1 MNPVCDTP
9 VVTVPTKTIKE
20 IGKIYNENMFNTA
33 PNISR
38 MAYKNGLFS
47 ESIVVLTNSTTS
59 TKKLAPYKEKMKI
72 RLMTALQPL
81 PLHFLLHRPSFLDPL
96 VFWVWA
102 FLFFHSLIML
112 GNDLSIMSE

>member
-1 MNPVCDTP
+1 
-9 VVTVPTKTIKE
+9 
-20 IGKIYNENMFNTA
+20 
-33 PNISR
+33 
-38 MAYKNGLFS
+38 
-47 ESIVVLTNSTTS
+47 
-59 TKKLAPYKEKMKI
+59 MKI